1 MARFFQILGVPFPSR
16 SASTTPIDT
25 SGSFF
30 NPEFFAND
38 FWGDDMFGM

>member
-16 SASTTPIDT
+16 AASTTPIDT

-30 NPEFFAND
+30 L
-38 FWGDDMFGM
+38 DDMFGRDFWLSDMFGM